1 MSYIKIFI
9 SYCKE
14 DKSKM
19 EFIKNLI
26 DIKPQ
31 LKSLVVPQ
39 ENSDLDYNP
48 EKIKKAFAKTTVF
61 LPILTSNSIKS
72 QWVNQEI
79 GYCFALNSIKIED
92 IKPLVEKNTA
102 NKLKGFISI
111 SNDLNYR
118 FTNDEDFEN
127 IADKP
132 NL

>member
-48 EKIKKAFAKTTVF
+48 EKLKKRLQKQLFF
-61 LPILTSNSIKS
+61 Y
-72 QWVNQEI
+72 Q
-79 GYCFALNSIKIED
+79 F
-92 IKPLVEKNTA
+92 
-102 NKLKGFISI
+102 
-111 SNDLNYR
+111 
-118 FTNDEDFEN
+118 
-127 IADKP
+127 
-132 NL
+132 

>member
-61 LPILTSNSIKS
+61 Y
-72 QWVNQEI
+72 Q
-79 GYCFALNSIKIED
+79 F
-92 IKPLVEKNTA
+92 
-102 NKLKGFISI
+102 
-111 SNDLNYR
+111 
-118 FTNDEDFEN
+118 
-127 IADKP
+127 
-132 NL
+132 